1 MDKAFLLK
9 VLKLINSGLTT
20 LEKKKITEGDVLQL
34 NIHIYNTLNEN
45 PEALEMFADYMK
57 KLEKSKGDI
66 HSIIGKN
73 SRSKSLGFSSSRKS
87 SRRSSSRRSK
97 SLGKSNSRRS
107 SSRRSKSLGKS
118 SRRSNSLGR
127 GRGLGRRTRKSGRSG
142 RARGNSDEN
151 RRISNICGVCLGELD
166 DGQPITSHDAGE
178 GRHVYHVEC
187 ISNWWRA
194 RPNDNNKCAECKQR
208 IPANRWMTDGRP
220 TVFPQPAVAVHAPPR
235 LERIHALVNNRP
247 RNTDVYEL
255 SDDEFRALAEYVVDN
270 QNNWFTRMDP
280 ENARLYQ
287 LLINEYRGTLI
298 GERFVRAMNYHIT
311 TRNIEST
318 ARLTYIAF
326 AVIVLVIIFLR
337 SVYNAE
343 QNNNQSRR

>member
-1 MDKAFLLK
+1 LILVCVYSMDKAFLSK

-20 LEKKKITEGDVLQL
+20 LEKKKITESDVLQL
-34 NIHIYNTLNEN
+34 NIHIYNTLKEN
-45 PEALEMFADYMK
+45 PEALEMFADYMQ
-57 KLEKSKGDI
+57 KLQKSKGDI
-66 HSIIGKN
+66 HSIIGK
-73 SRSKSLGFSSSRKS
+73 KGSSRRS
-87 SRRSSSRRSK
+87 SRRSSSRSK
-97 SLGKSNSRRS
+97 SLGLSSRRS
-107 SSRRSKSLGKS
+107 SRRSSRSKSLGKS
-118 SRRSNSLGR
+118 SRRSSLGR
-127 GRGLGRRTRKSGRSG
+127 GRRTRKSGRSG

-178 GRHVYHVEC
+178 GRHTYHVEC

-208 IPANRWMTDGRP
+208 IPANRWMTDGQP
-220 TVFPQPAVAVHAPPR
+220 TVFPQPAQAVHAPPR
-235 LERIHALVNNRP
+235 LARIQPLLNHGP

-280 ENARLYQ
+280 ENTRLYQ

-337 SVYNAE
+337 SVSNVE
-343 QNNNQSRR
+343 QHHNQSRR

>member
-1 MDKAFLLK
+1 MDKAFLSK
-9 VLKLINSGLTT
+9 VLKLINSGLTI
-20 LEKKKITEGDVLQL
+20 LEKKKITESDALQL
-34 NIHIYNTLNEN
+34 NIHIYNTLKEN
-45 PEALEMFADYMK
+45 PEALEMFADYMQ
-57 KLEKSKGDI
+57 KLQKSKGDI
-66 HSIIGKN
+66 HSIIGK
-73 SRSKSLGFSSSRKS
+73 KSFGFSS
-87 SRRSSSRRSK
+87 SRRSSSRRSSSRRSSTRK
-97 SLGKSNSRRS
+97 SRRRS
-107 SSRRSKSLGKS
+107 SSRSKSFGKS
-118 SRRSNSLGR
+118 SLAR
-127 GRGLGRRTRKSGRSG
+127 GRRTRKSGRSG

-208 IPANRWMTDGRP
+208 IPANRWTTDGQP
-220 TVFPQPAVAVHAPPR
+220 TVFPQPPAVHAAAVVGQAR
-235 LERIHALVNNRP
+235 LARIQPLLNHGP

-270 QNNWFTRMDP
+270 QNNWFARMDP
-280 ENARLYQ
+280 ENTRLYQ

-326 AVIVLVIIFLR
+326 AVIVLVIIFLNR
-337 SVYNAE
+337 VYNIE
-343 QNNNQSRR
+343 QNYNQSRR

>member
-1 MDKAFLLK
+1 MDKSFLSK
-9 VLKLINSGLTT
+9 VLKLIDSSLTA

-34 NIHIYNTLNEN
+34 NVHIYNTLNEN
-45 PEALEMFADYMK
+45 PDALEMFADYMK

-66 HSIIGKN
+66 HSIIGK
-73 SRSKSLGFSSSRKS
+73 KSLSFSSSRKRS
-87 SRRSSSRRSK
+87 SRRSSSRRS
-97 SLGKSNSRRS
+97 SSRRS
-107 SSRRSKSLGKS
+107 SSRSKSLGFS
-118 SRRSNSLGR
+118 LGRSLGR
-127 GRGLGRRTRKSGRSG
+127 GLSHRTRKSGRSG

-208 IPANRWMTDGRP
+208 IPANGWTTDGQP
-220 TVFPQPAVAVHAPPR
+220 TVFHAPAVVGQAR
-235 LERIHALVNNRP
+235 LARIQPVLNHGP

-280 ENARLYQ
+280 ENTRLYQ

-326 AVIVLVIIFLR
+326 AVIVLVMIFL
-337 SVYNAE
+337 SSLSNTE
-343 QNNNQSRR
+343 QHHNQSRR

>member
-1 MDKAFLLK
+1 MDKLFLSK

-34 NIHIYNTLNEN
+34 NIHIYNTLNER
-45 PEALEMFADYMK
+45 PEVLEMFADYMK
-57 KLEKSKGDI
+57 KLQKSKGDI
-66 HSIIGKN
+66 HSIIGKKN
-73 SRSKSLGFSSSRKS
+73 SRRKS
-87 SRRSSSRRSK
+87 SRRSSS
-97 SLGKSNSRRS
+97 
-107 SSRRSKSLGKS
+107 RSKSLGKS
-118 SRRSNSLGR
+118 SRRSSSRSKSLGLSSR
-127 GRGLGRRTRKSGRSG
+127 RSSSRSKSLGLSSLGHRTRKSGRSG

-187 ISNWWRA
+187 ISNWWNI
-194 RPNDNNKCAECKQR
+194 RPNDRNKCAECKQR
-208 IPANRWMTDGRP
+208 IPANGWMTDGRP
-220 TVFPQPAVAVHAPPR
+220 TVFPQPAPAVVHAPPR
-235 LERIHALVNNRP
+235 LARIQPLLNHGP

-280 ENARLYQ
+280 ENTRLYQ

-298 GERFVRAMNYHIT
+298 GERFVNAMNYHIT
-311 TRNIEST
+311 TRNIESIN
-318 ARLTYIAF
+318 RLTYVAF
-326 AVIVLVIIFLR
+326 AVIVLVIIFLSR
-337 SVYNAE
+337 VSNIE
-343 QNNNQSRR
+343 QNHNQSRR

>member
-1 MDKAFLLK
+1 MDKSFLSK
-9 VLKLINSGLTT
+9 GLKLIDSSLTA

-34 NIHIYNTLNEN
+34 NVHIYNTLKEN
-45 PEALEMFADYMK
+45 PDALEMFADYMQ

-66 HSIIGKN
+66 HSIIGK
-73 SRSKSLGFSSSRKS
+73 KSLSFSSSRKRS
-87 SRRSSSRRSK
+87 SRRSSSRKRS
-97 SLGKSNSRRS
+97 SRRS
-107 SSRRSKSLGKS
+107 SSRSKSLGKS
-118 SRRSNSLGR
+118 SFARGFGR
-127 GRGLGRRTRKSGRSG
+127 GFGRRTRKSGRSG
-142 RARGNSDEN
+142 RARGNSEEN

-178 GRHVYHVEC
+178 GRHVYHAEC

-194 RPNDNNKCAECKQR
+194 RPNDRNKCAECKQR
-208 IPANRWMTDGRP
+208 IPANRWTTDGRP
-220 TVFPQPAVAVHAPPR
+220 TVFPQPAPAVVGQAR
-235 LERIHALVNNRP
+235 LARIQPVLNHGP

-280 ENARLYQ
+280 ENTRLYQ

-326 AVIVLVIIFLR
+326 VVIVLVMIFL
-337 SVYNAE
+337 SSLSNTE
-343 QNNNQSRR
+343 QHHNQSRR

>member
-1 MDKAFLLK
+1 MDKAFLSK

-20 LEKKKITEGDVLQL
+20 LEKKKITESDALQL
-34 NIHIYNTLNEN
+34 NIHIYNTLKEN
-45 PEALEMFADYMK
+45 PEALEMFADYMQ
-57 KLEKSKGDI
+57 KLQKSKGDI
-66 HSIIGKN
+66 HSIIGN
-73 SRSKSLGFSSSRKS
+73 KSSTRKS
-87 SRRSSSRRSK
+87 SRRSSRRSSSRSK
-97 SLGKSNSRRS
+97 SLGLSSRRS
-107 SSRRSKSLGKS
+107 SRRRSSRSKSLGLS
-118 SRRSNSLGR
+118 SRRSSLGR
-127 GRGLGRRTRKSGRSG
+127 GRGRSLGHRTRKSGRSG

-178 GRHVYHVEC
+178 GRHTYHVEC

-220 TVFPQPAVAVHAPPR
+220 TVFPQPAAAVHAPPR
-235 LERIHALVNNRP
+235 LERIHALVNHVP

-280 ENARLYQ
+280 ENTRLYQ

-326 AVIVLVIIFLR
+326 AVIVLVIIFLNR
-337 SVYNAE
+337 ISNI
-343 QNNNQSRR
+343 